1 MKVGLAQCVNKGMQR
16 DYSADKAS
24 QEFAYENKNIRIT
37 TTGDNSFLSITN
49 EKSTEKITLIF
60 NDGSE
65 LVDGF
70 TILGSTTIGN
80 YIVIFG
86 TSNHSNEDVEDSDFI
101 YRIDSIDVINH
112 EAFVETLY
120 CGNLGFRITNPI
132 ECITSYEADDVQKV
146 YWVDGINQPRIINV
160 CNTYLSTDSFDFV
173 PSVAE
178 NIDVVIEKE
187 YNGTGNFKSGVIQ
200 YFITFYKKFGPETNA
215 VYQSPL
221 YYISPSDRGGK
232 VEETQTCSFKISI
245 TPESNEFDYVRV
257 YSITRTSLNITT
269 SSIVADLELKGAG
282 NTIQCI
288 DTNNGTPIA
297 PTDVM
302 FLGGNTIIANTIEQ
316 KDNTLFLGNITEKKA
331 SFDLQKFKDR
341 IQALKNDT
349 SRNFTN
355 KEDEKHLPSDILKFK
370 WKVIGH
376 QDEELN
382 SQYNYY
388 SQLNKNSSEIKG
400 FKFRELYRF
409 GLQLQTNT
417 KEWTQTIWL
426 DDLVCD
432 KWPKTEESFEDNEFT
447 REEYFLVNPND
458 LNESSHFLFL
468 PYIWFNPEKVFEG
481 LELELKDFTNYRL
494 VMAQASDSD
503 RSIVCQGYLN
513 PTLYNPRL
521 GYVNSWNI
529 KPINDDNK
537 HWENTLYLG
546 KDNDGNYVPTP
557 KTELDL
563 SLYKEDAEDNELEY
577 KGNYQPTNSYEEA
590 WELTGID
597 ITYKHVWSPSGLEF
611 SLFDGFVLLNF
622 KFYNGELQE
631 NREIF
636 TEVNEVWTTRYRWK
650 TYTTTRDGFAGM
662 TYNTRV
668 FIGDPD
674 PNVPGWNTAILYDYL
689 CEQLQVP
696 YINNI
701 NRDDF
706 ITGNISEFPVLTK
719 SELKKHQDFTS
730 LPYPVSRKYSAY
742 YKETL
747 SKKRNNHYFIN
758 SELFTLNSPNI
769 DKITSVVDNSNLKFR
784 IVGKTDLKKNVSSYK
799 LEPNEATNSINGDF
813 KLDFIFSGNLN
824 ESLKSYGLQSYP
836 LWHSYSRTRTIG
848 DGSTTVTI
856 TDPDR
861 YNWTYLWNSTDL
873 SKNSDFDELK
883 KPAIKEKIFGNI
895 FYGNTT
901 DYNDIS
907 GNSILWSSPS
917 NLKTVKTVVTD
928 RLSLGSKL
936 YYRDLEDTMFPISN
950 KLYYTDKSYETN
962 FQPYNY
968 NDTKSFITT
977 WNFKYV
983 DIKYNSS
990 NHILLSFNK
999 YKNRIV
1005 GLPGYE
1011 SLTDSLYNSNLI
1023 DLVGNTVY
1031 PLGALDYTG
1040 LIFQDAYSSESNYFY
1055 NNFSVDLTNSNTNRY
1070 RYTGNRSF
1078 IDGDI
1083 VLLFKMVGNDN
1094 FGTQER
1100 LPEFRIGIYKEDWG
1114 DEFKKSFMF
1123 VKPYDRPTNESI
1135 FNEIYNTY
1143 KDKQIVFDFKHSD
1156 IRDGLWETYDKYE
1169 LTTSEWIDMIP
1180 DEEGIQSEQLVQG
1193 FIVKKYSPYAEN
1205 TLNVETDN
1213 SIWIGE
1219 LYKDFNEYEPYGGTS
1234 ENAIELNTFIPI
1246 SDVTRLNQPCNG
1258 LEGDTYFQRWDSLRT
1273 YPKDDET
1280 QGIVDV
1286 VSLMLETHDNL
1297 DGRSDINRG
1306 RIDVHNI
1313 RPENINVMNDVYSQ
1327 SNNYVTSNVLD
1338 NKYDDST
1345 HPTLYTWSLT
1355 KKALADIDNWTAI
1368 NLASSRKLDGDKGE
1382 LTKIKRW
1389 NNSLVAFQEKGLAV
1403 INFNQQTTISTNEGV
1418 PVEIANS
1425 GKVTGHYYISSTQGC
1440 KNKWSIIDSPYGLYF
1455 IDSYNKSINVFG
1467 SEGIKSLSTINL
1479 FQDWIVENEKS
1490 IIWNPY
1496 NNGGFK
1502 SFYDPINKEVYF
1514 INNETALCYNEL
1526 LSQFTSFYDYQNLNS
1541 MLVVDG
1547 HVYGFKD
1554 NNFHLMFEGKDYC
1567 NLFDSEVDYY
1577 MTYKINKDPFLDKT
1591 WTNIEYRADVFNSG
1605 NIVDNSSNK
1614 ITNETFDVLN
1624 VWNEYQSGTTNLKFK
1639 QYPNSKV
1646 KFRIWRTDIPRDSS
1660 GRRLDRI
1667 RNPWIM
1673 LKLTKNTNTSKRMEF
1688 HDLVIKYLQ

>member
-37 TTGDNSFLSITN
+37 TSGDNSFLSVTN
-49 EKSTEKITLIF
+49 EKSTENITLIF
-60 NDGSE
+60 KDGSE
-65 LVDGF
+65 LNTGF

-86 TSNHSNEDVEDSDFI
+86 TTNHTNEDVEDSDFI
-101 YRIDSIDVINH
+101 YRIDTIDVVNH

-120 CGNLGFRITNPI
+120 HGNLSFRITNPI
-132 ECITSYEADDVQKV
+132 ECITSYEADEVQKV
-146 YWVDGINQPRIINV
+146 YWVDGINQPRVINI
-160 CNTYLSTDSFDFV
+160 CNTYTKTDTFDFV
-173 PSVAE
+173 PSVTDSI
-178 NIDVVIEKE
+178 NVTIEKE
-187 YNGTGNFKSGVIQ
+187 HNGTGNFKSGVIQ
-200 YFITFYKKFGPETNA
+200 YYITFYKKFGPETNA

-245 TPESNEFDYVRV
+245 TPEYNEFDYVRV

-269 SSIVADLELKGAG
+269 ASIVADLELKGAG

-302 FLGGNTIIANTIEQ
+302 FLGGNTITANTIEQ

-447 REEYFLVNPND
+447 REEHFLVNPND
-458 LNESSHFLFL
+458 LNEASHFLFL
-468 PYIWFNPEKVFEG
+468 PYIWFNPERVFEG
-481 LELELKDFTNYRL
+481 LDLELKDFTNYRL

-537 HWENTLYLG
+537 HWENVLYLG
-546 KDNDGNYVPTP
+546 KDNEDNYVPTP

-577 KGNYQPTNSYEEA
+577 KGNHIANSTYE
-590 WELTGID
+590 D
-597 ITYKHVWSPSGLEF
+597 
-611 SLFDGFVLLNF
+611 
-622 KFYNGELQE
+622 
-631 NREIF
+631 
-636 TEVNEVWTTRYRWK
+636 
-650 TYTTTRDGFAGM
+650 
-662 TYNTRV
+662 
-668 FIGDPD
+668 
-674 PNVPGWNTAILYDYL
+674 GWNLQKIVTTYIANYHYPGVTTKVKLNLTFFNSNVGEKEVECYLSNRNTFEDGYFIYEDYYRYKAYKNSKNLAITKTFNDSVNNGGHGIAFEDYGSLYDYI
-689 CEQLQVP
+689 CNTINASYIENIDRSDYIYKGENEFP
-696 YINNI
+696 YI
-701 NRDDF
+701 
-706 ITGNISEFPVLTK
+706 G
-719 SELKKHQDFTS
+719 
-730 LPYPVSRKYSAY
+730 SRKEATDTD
-742 YKETL
+742 YKVVTSIVNREYNA
-747 SKKRNNHYFIN
+747 SYIESINKKRDNHYFIN
-758 SELFTLNSPNI
+758 SELFTLNTPNI
-769 DKITSVVDNSNLKFR
+769 NSISNVINNSDLKFR
-784 IVGKTDLKKNVSSYK
+784 IVGKTDLKKNTSSYVIQA
-799 LEPNEATNSINGDF
+799 NELVEGLNRDDI
-813 KLDFIFSGNLN
+813 LDFNFSGNYN
-824 ESLKSYGLQSYP
+824 EDKKTYGLQSYP
-836 LWHSYSRTRTIG
+836 LAASYKRG
-848 DGSTTVTI
+848 DN
-856 TDPDR
+856 DPAR
-861 YNWTYLWNSTDL
+861 YNWIYLWNSTDL
-873 SKNSDFDELK
+873 AKDSKFNELK
-883 KPAIKEKIFGNI
+883 KPAIKEKVFGNV
-895 FYGNTT
+895 FYGNTI
-901 DYNDIS
+901 YNDIA
-907 GNSILWSSPS
+907 GNFILWESPS
-917 NLKTVKTVVTD
+917 KLRTLKTVTTD
-928 RLSLGSKL
+928 KISIESKFYHRDVEDKMFPEIKKL
-936 YYRDLEDTMFPISN
+936 YYMEEP
-950 KLYYTDKSYETN
+950 YTTN

-968 NDTKSFITT
+968 KDTKSLITT
-977 WNFKYV
+977 WDFRSV
-983 DIKYNSS
+983 DIKYQSS
-990 NHILLSFNK
+990 DHILLKFNN
-999 YKNRIV
+999 YNNRIV
-1005 GLPGYE
+1005 SLPGYE
-1011 SLTDSLYNSNLI
+1011 NLKDSLYNSNLI
-1023 DLVGNTVY
+1023 NLIDDTVY
-1031 PLGALDYTG
+1031 PLGAKDYTDFV
-1040 LIFQDAYSSESNYFY
+1040 FQDAYEDENNYFNNYFTKVLDSGRYLY
-1055 NNFSVDLTNSNTNRY
+1055 N
-1070 RYTGNRSF
+1070 GNKTF
-1078 IDGDI
+1078 KDGDI
-1083 VLLFKMVGNDN
+1083 VFYFYKTGDV
-1094 FGTQER
+1094 FGTSEKS
-1100 LPEFRIGIYKEDWG
+1100 LPSFQIGIYKEDWG
-1114 DEFKKSFMF
+1114 DNLTPNSFMF
-1123 VKPYDRPTNESI
+1123 LNPYDVPEKDSI
-1135 FNEIYNTY
+1135 FNNEVYPKIKNEP
-1143 KDKQIVFDFKHSD
+1143 IVFNFKHSD
-1156 IRDGLWETYDKYE
+1156 LRDGLWETFDKYE
-1169 LTTSEWIDMIP
+1169 FEESEWEDMMP
-1180 DEEGIQSEQLVQG
+1180 DGEGGYSEVLVRG
-1193 FIVKKYSPYAEN
+1193 FLPKKYSPFINN
-1205 TLNVETDN
+1205 TLDIETDN

-1246 SDVTRLNQPCNG
+1246 SEATKIDKPCNG

-1345 HPTLYTWSLT
+1345 HPTLYAWSLT

-1368 NLASSRKLDGDKGE
+1368 NLASSLKLDGDKGE

-1389 NNSLVAFQEKGLAV
+1389 NNSLIAFQEKGLAV
-1403 INFNQQTTISTNEGV
+1403 INFNQQTTISNNEGV

-1440 KNKWSIIDSPYGLYF
+1440 KNKWSIVDSPYGLYF

-1514 INNETALCYNEL
+1514 INDETALCYNEL
-1526 LSQFTSFYDYQNLNS
+1526 LNQFTSFYDYQNLNS
-1541 MLVVDG
+1541 MLVIDG

-1554 NNFHLMFEGKDYC
+1554 DKFHLMFEGEDYC
-1567 NLFDSEVDYY
+1567 NLFDSTVDYY

-1605 NIVDNSSNK
+1605 NIVDNNSNK
-1614 ITNETFDVLN
+1614 ITNETFDLLD